1 MRSWSLSDLALNRPI
16 TVSMMLLA
24 VFVLGIIG
32 TFRLPLA
39 FMPTENRA
47 WISVRAQVTRT
58 SPNVLER
65 EVIRPMEEALA
76 GVRDLEKLQI
86 SSGSWGARASLNF
99 RPGTDL
105 DSRKLE
111 VRERLDRVRADL
123 PDLVQRLEISS
134 DRGDEE
140 QPAVSLMLASDRPL
154 AASYYLLQRTVTRPL
169 ERIPGVARVELVGVE
184 PHELEVAVNLDAADR
199 QGVSLSDVGTTVRA
213 ANRDQGLGSLQQ
225 GGHRAH
231 LRSPG
236 VVANPEA
243 FANLP
248 INAPGRSAGD
258 AAGVPVAGDSEAD
271 TTTLE
276 ATAEPSATSAG
287 RSLRLRDLADV
298 TLHPVAQRKGTR
310 LNGKPSI
317 SVNVFVSSGAST
329 VEVTRNI
336 KAALPAIKA
345 QPELGQVEIEV
356 YEDEGE
362 QIVKTLKDLRNS
374 GIFGGAIGIVMLF
387 LFLRRLRTT
396 FVAAICI
403 PLSILAATGILF
415 FRGQELN
422 CVVMLGL
429 VLGVG
434 IFIDNAVVIVE
445 SIQAQAQAGV
455 SRKKAARIGARQV
468 GLATIAST
476 LSSAIVFL
484 PLLSDN
490 PADPMTVYLQPLGM
504 TFVIALIASL
514 FVSQTII
521 PMVMAQG
528 DRPPRRQSSEGM
540 EWLRRRYGRL
550 IAASLRRPR
559 ATLIVGLLVSASTAW
574 PLTQA
579 RFDLSEVE
587 EETRSVRVRL
597 EIVGKSGFE
606 RVIKHLAKVEEA
618 LLPQRE
624 ALNISSIHCDYGDW
638 YGSCRLYP
646 SEAFQSEQAV
656 SDFEARITATLP
668 EQVGIKY
675 HVGQGGGW
683 RHRRYDPKVVRF
695 VLRGDNMDSLFRL
708 SRKVGDVLEQ
718 NLPPADPQAEEP
730 AGLERVVG
738 PYDEGR
744 QEMSINLD
752 IDRVHAL
759 RLRASDV
766 AQAIS
771 SGFQGVSV
779 GQASGPEGE
788 VSIRMSTGGSEDD
801 PSMSELADF
810 RIAAPDGTE
819 IPLRALANFTT
830 TRSPYW
836 IQRLD
841 RQTEVRMSVHFAGGD
856 PKANKAAVF
865 ELLDGVSLPP
875 GYSAGEGTRWW
886 KERENKTEM
895 IVNLGL
901 CLLLVYAVMAS
912 LFESFLQPVAIML
925 TCLLGCFGAPWA
937 MYATDTTVDTV
948 ALIGL
953 FILIGIA
960 VNNGI
965 ILIDKSLQLRAQGME
980 LVESLCESGRMRLRP
995 ILMTASTT
1003 ILGLIP
1009 MLVYH
1014 PTLAGIYYHSIAIIV
1029 AAGLLSSTLVTLLF
1043 LPAAYLLI
1051 HEHAANARTLWRRF
1065 S

>member
-1 MRSWSLSDLALNRPI
+1 
-16 TVSMMLLA
+16 
-24 VFVLGIIG
+24 
-32 TFRLPLA
+32 
-39 FMPTENRA
+39 
-47 WISVRAQVTRT
+47 
-58 SPNVLER
+58 
-65 EVIRPMEEALA
+65 
-76 GVRDLEKLQI
+76 
-86 SSGSWGARASLNF
+86 
-99 RPGTDL
+99 
-105 DSRKLE
+105 
-111 VRERLDRVRADL
+111 
-123 PDLVQRLEISS
+123 
-134 DRGDEE
+134 
-140 QPAVSLMLASDRPL
+140 
-154 AASYYLLQRTVTRPL
+154 
-169 ERIPGVARVELVGVE
+169 
-184 PHELEVAVNLDAADR
+184 
-199 QGVSLSDVGTTVRA
+199 
-213 ANRDQGLGSLQQ
+213 
-225 GGHRAH
+225 
-231 LRSPG
+231 
-236 VVANPEA
+236 
-243 FANLP
+243 
-248 INAPGRSAGD
+248 
-258 AAGVPVAGDSEAD
+258 
-271 TTTLE
+271 
-276 ATAEPSATSAG
+276 
-287 RSLRLRDLADV
+287 
-298 TLHPVAQRKGTR
+298 
-310 LNGKPSI
+310 
-317 SVNVFVSSGAST
+317 SVNVFVTSGAST
-329 VEVTRNI
+329 VEVTRAVKDTLPSI
-336 KAALPAIKA
+336 KAR
-345 QPELGQVEIEV
+345 PELGDVEIEIF
-356 YEDEGE
+356 EDEGE

-374 GIFGGAIGIVMLF
+374 GIFGGTIGIVMLF

-445 SIQAQAQAGV
+445 SIQAQAQAGA
-455 SRKKAARIGARQV
+455 SRARAARIGARQV

-490 PADPMTVYLQPLGM
+490 PADPMTTYLQPLGI

-521 PMVMAQG
+521 PMVMARG
-528 DRPPRRQSSEGM
+528 KGPPRRHTSPGM
-540 EWLRRRYGRL
+540 EWLRGHYGRL
-550 IAASLRRPR
+550 IAVSLRWPR
-559 ATLIVGLLVSASTAW
+559 ATLLLGVIVSASTAW

-606 RVIKHLAKVEEA
+606 RVIGHLKQVEEA
-618 LLPQRE
+618 LLSQADR
-624 ALNISSIHCDYGDW
+624 LQITSVHCNYADW
-638 YGSCRLYP
+638 YGNCRVYP
-646 SEAFQSEQAV
+646 SRAFQSEQEV
-656 SDFEARITATLP
+656 SDFEAQISSALP

-675 HVGQGGGW
+675 HLGDGRGW
-683 RHRRYDPKVVRF
+683 YRRYDPKVVRF
-695 VLRGDNMDSLFRL
+695 VLRGDNMDTLFRL
-708 SRKVGDVLEQ
+708 AKTTGEQLERG
-718 NLPPADPQAEEP
+718 LPRADPEAEEP
-730 AGLERVVG
+730 EGVERIVG

-744 QEMSINLD
+744 QELSIDLD

-759 RLRASDV
+759 QLRATDV

-771 SGFQGVSV
+771 SGFEGVSI

-788 VSIRMSTGGSEDD
+788 VSIRMSSRGESEE
-801 PSMSELADF
+801 PTITELKDF

-819 IPLRALANFTT
+819 IPLRALATFST

-841 RQTEVRMSVHFAGGD
+841 RQTEVSMSVHFAGGN
-856 PKANKAAVF
+856 PQANKAAVF
-865 ELLDGVSLPP
+865 DLLKGMSLPA

-886 KERENKTEM
+886 KEQENKTEM
-895 IVNLGL
+895 LVNLGL

-912 LFESFLQPVAIML
+912 LFESFLQPAAIML

-937 MYATDTTVDTV
+937 MYATDTTIDTV

-965 ILIDKSLQLRAQGME
+965 ILIDKSLQLRAEGMD
-980 LVESLCESGRMRLRP
+980 LVESLCESGRQRLRP

-1051 HEHAANARTLWRRF
+1051 DAHAANARALWRRF

>member
-16 TVSMMLLA
+16 TVSMILLA
-24 VFVLGIIG
+24 VFVLGVIG

-47 WISVRAQVTRT
+47 SISVRAQVTRT

-86 SSGSWGARASLNF
+86 SSGSWGARASLDF

-111 VRERLDRVRADL
+111 VRERLDRIRADL
-123 PDLVQRLEISS
+123 PDLVQRIDISS
-134 DRGDEE
+134 DRGDDE

-199 QGVSLSDVGTTVRA
+199 QGVALSTVGSTVRA
-213 ANRDQGLGSLQQ
+213 ANRDQGLGTLRQ

-231 LRSPG
+231 LRTPG
-236 VVANPEA
+236 VVANAEA
-243 FANLP
+243 FAKLP
-248 INAPGRSAGD
+248 ISARSQAPGSTASAANVE
-258 AAGVPVAGDSEAD
+258 AALLESEAD
-271 TTTLE
+271 
-276 ATAEPSATSAG
+276 PSLASTETSSTG
-287 RSLRLRDLADV
+287 RSLHLSDVADV
-298 TLHPVAQRKGTR
+298 SLHPVAQRRGTR

-317 SVNVFVSSGAST
+317 SVNIFVSSGAST
-329 VEVTRNI
+329 VEVTRDI
-336 KAALPAIKA
+336 RRALPAIKA

-396 FVAAICI
+396 LVAAVCI

-455 SRKKAARIGARQV
+455 PRKEAARIGARQV

-490 PADPMTVYLQPLGM
+490 PADPMTVYLQPLGL

-528 DRPPRRQSSEGM
+528 RRPMRRQSSEGM
-540 EWLRRRYGRL
+540 EWLRNQYGRL

-559 ATLIVGLLVSASTAW
+559 ATLIIGLLVSASTVW

-587 EETRSVRVRL
+587 EETRSVNVRL
-597 EIVGKSGFE
+597 EIVGKSGFQ
-606 RVIKHLAKVEEA
+606 RVIKHLEQVEQT
-618 LLPQRE
+618 LLPRRE
-624 ALNISSIHCDYGDW
+624 ELRINSIHCNYGDW
-638 YGSCRLYP
+638 YGSCRIYP
-646 SEAFQSEQAV
+646 GHAFQSEQEV
-656 SDFEARITATLP
+656 SEFEAKITTALP
-668 EQVGIKY
+668 EQIGIKY
-675 HVGQGGGW
+675 HVGGGRGW
-683 RHRRYDPKVVRF
+683 RHRRYDPKVVSF
-695 VLRGDNMDSLFRL
+695 VLRGDNMDTLFRL
-708 SRKVGDVLEQ
+708 SRKVSDTLEQ
-718 NLPPADPQAEEP
+718 SLTPTDPDAEEP
-730 AGLERVVG
+730 SGLERVVG

-744 QEMSINLD
+744 QELSINLD

-759 RLRASDV
+759 RLRATDV

-788 VSIRMSTGGSEDD
+788 VSIRISSGGKNDD
-801 PSMSELADF
+801 PSMSELKDF

-819 IPLRALANFTT
+819 IPLRALASFST

-856 PKANKAAVF
+856 PKENKAAVF
-865 ELLDGVSLPP
+865 ALLKGLNLPP

-886 KERENKTEM
+886 KERENNTEM
-895 IVNLGL
+895 LVNLGL

-965 ILIDKSLQLRAQGME
+965 ILIDKSLQLRAQGSGMI
-980 LVESLCESGRMRLRP
+980 ESLCESGRLRLRP

-1051 HEHAANARTLWRRF
+1051 DEHAANARALWRRF